1 MSNSMNQM
9 KNINAID
16 YNNFYGI
23 NQLNNTNKQMNNF
36 FGMNQM
42 VNYTLIR
49 LNMEFKLCCKDES
62 LVTIV
67 SNFRLVDENLYKWKV
82 DMIGPKETPYEYE
95 GGIFTIQITFLK
107 DYPKKGP
114 EFNILNKIYHL
125 NVDTRKESFGHI
137 SMTRLNEW
145 RTCGMV
151 SDMPGYNVKQAL
163 FDIFYLIGKCGD
175 TDSPYD
181 DKMAYQLRT
190 NPEEFHKIA
199 KEWTKKYASL

>member
-1 MSNSMNQM
+1 MNYNINQMNMNLNMNNSNIMSNNNNGMINSNNISNNNINLNEINQSNNNYMSNSMNQM

-62 LVTIV
+62 LATIV

-95 GGIFTIQITFLK
+95 GGIFTI
-107 DYPKKGP
+107 
-114 EFNILNKIYHL
+114 
-125 NVDTRKESFGHI
+125 
-137 SMTRLNEW
+137 
-145 RTCGMV
+145 
-151 SDMPGYNVKQAL
+151 
-163 FDIFYLIGKCGD
+163 
-175 TDSPYD
+175 
-181 DKMAYQLRT
+181 
-190 NPEEFHKIA
+190 
-199 KEWTKKYASL
+199 